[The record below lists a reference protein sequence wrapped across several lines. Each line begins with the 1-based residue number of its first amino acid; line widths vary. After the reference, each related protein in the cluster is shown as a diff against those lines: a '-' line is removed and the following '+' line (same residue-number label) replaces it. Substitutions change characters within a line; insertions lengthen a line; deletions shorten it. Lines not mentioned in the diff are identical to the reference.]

1 MAQYT
6 FSANSWT
13 PTATADTT
21 NLADNTHMAVQ
32 GASTTIMHK
41 FIEIYM
47 GGENTASALN
57 IMDFARDSTVL
68 ATPTALT
75 TKQSLTPLNPAAIA
89 TTAVAAVAATTKP
102 QRDVARHLLNLSF
115 NSFGGIV
122 RWVAAPGSEILA
134 IGNAVASATT
144 GGEVSLSG
152 FTGAT
157 SGPMS
162 AHIVFEQM

>member
-1 MAQYT
+1 V
-6 FSANSWT
+6 
-13 PTATADTT
+13 
-21 NLADNTHMAVQ
+21 NLADNTYMAVL
-32 GASTTIMHK
+32 GASATVMHK

-57 IMDFARDSTVL
+57 IMNFARDSTIVSGG
-68 ATPTALT
+68 TALT

-89 TTAVAAVAATTKP
+89 TTALANVAATTKP
-102 QRDVARHLLNLSF
+102 QRDVARHLLDLSF

-122 RWVAAPGSEILA
+122 RWVAAPGSEILT

-162 AHIVFEQM
+162 AHLIFEQM

>member
-1 MAQYT
+1 MNIT
-6 FSANSWT
+6 
-13 PTATADTT
+13 
-21 NLADNTHMAVQ
+21 DNAYMAVQ
-32 GASTTIMHK
+32 GGSATIMHK

-57 IMDFARDSTVL
+57 IMTFARDSTVG
-68 ATPTALT
+68 ASFTALT
-75 TKQSLTPLNPAAIA
+75 TKQSWTPLNPAAIA
-89 TTAVAAVAATTKP
+89 GTALLGVAATTKP
-102 QRDVARHLLNLSF
+102 QRDVARHLLDLSF

-122 RWVAAPGSEILA
+122 RWVAAPGSEIIT

-162 AHIVFEQM
+162 AHLIYEQL